1 MAYFFLNLANIEL
14 FFTYF
19 EIFTKRRKNIVKI
32 KQKGIKPFYLLYS
45 FTILV
50 NILHAFLAN
59 LLFVQ

>member
-32 KQKGIKPFYLLYS
+32 KQKGINPFYLLYS
-45 FTILV
+45 FT
-50 NILHAFLAN
+50 FLN
-59 LLFVQ
+59 RSYRN